1 MLRLSQ
7 VLSIAVEIRW
17 RMIAA
22 VSSVF
27 PSMPFLFLP
36 EMNQNRF
43 SVSPIIRL
51 SEAIYTKIAKRTQ
64 KSIGIAGKQPAL
76 RAFPLPASR
85 HAERGAEASRSH
97 PIRPSACCLS
107 RSVPLLVKQIVIPP
121 RRPIESASR
130 EEGLGEKLEAGSSGL
145 SPKLECT
152 DRNLIVSD
160 C

>member
-1 MLRLSQ
+1 MARVRLSPH
-7 VLSIAVEIRW
+7 LDTPGGEPRRPGLIRFA
-17 RMIAA
+17 RLR
-22 VSSVF
+22 VVF
-27 PSMPFLFLP
+27 PS
-36 EMNQNRF
+36 RF
-43 SVSPIIRL
+43 I
-51 SEAIYTKIAKRTQ
+51 
-64 KSIGIAGKQPAL
+64 
-76 RAFPLPASR
+76 
-85 HAERGAEASRSH
+85 
-97 PIRPSACCLS
+97 